1 MGVVELDDRRLF
13 LPMNREDLRRR
24 GWDRADVILITGDAY
39 VDHPSFGVAMMGR
52 WLEKLGH
59 RVAIL
64 AQPDWRSVDAFRSL
78 GPPRLFW
85 GITSGCID
93 SRLNDY
99 ASMGNRRQAD
109 VYSPGG
115 ATDLRPARPLLTYAA
130 RAREAYPQVPII
142 LGGLEASL
150 RRLVH
155 YDYISDKLMRSVLAD
170 AKADLL
176 IHGMGELAAAE
187 IARRL
192 DQGVPISGMTD
203 IAGTAYMATRD
214 MPVPADAVR
223 LPSLTEQ
230 TQNKD
235 LVMAAYEQYQR
246 LAVPDCGLRIDDC
259 GLGTTR
265 EANPQSAIRNPQL
278 TSSGRPVVQDQDPG
292 TIVVMPPARPLTC
305 AELDA
310 LYDLPFTRQ
319 WHPQYTSAGGIAA
332 LEPVEF
338 SITTHRGCYGG
349 CSFCSIYFHQGKEI
363 TSRSIESLLAEAD
376 KLSKSPRFRG
386 TISDIGGPT
395 ANMYGTSCKA
405 EQACSRP
412 SCVFPSP
419 CPNLNLDLGPLM
431 EMMEA
436 FVRWKDGGEGLCR
449 GRPARDPK
457 AGRLRH
463 VAAKMAATRR
473 NVYVASGIRH
483 DLVVHSKEYLD
494 LLVRHFVGGHLKVA
508 PEHYCGQVLR
518 LMGKPP
524 FELFE
529 EFESEFDAACRRA
542 GREYY
547 LVPYFI
553 SAHPGCTLEHAVQL
567 TEYLVSR
574 SWQPRQVQDFVPVPL
589 TASTAMYVAG
599 QACPEASRRE
609 ARGHKIHVPSG
620 RREKRLQAAL
630 LQYYRQPNAKLIAE
644 HLQSSGHEDLLKDL
658 HRRWS
663 QGRRRGEK

>member
-1 MGVVELDDRRLF
+1 
-13 LPMNREDLRRR
+13 
-24 GWDRADVILITGDAY
+24 
-39 VDHPSFGVAMMGR
+39 VDHPSFGVAMIGR
-52 WLEKLGH
+52 WLQRLGY

-78 GPPRLFW
+78 GAPRLFW

-99 ASMGNRRQAD
+99 ASMGHRRQAD

-115 ATDLRPARPLLTYAA
+115 ATDLRPSRPLLAYAA

-155 YDYISDKLMRSVLAD
+155 YDYISDKMMRSVLVD
-170 AKADLL
+170 AKTDMLVF
-176 IHGMGELAAAE
+176 GMGELAIAE

-192 DQGVPISGMTD
+192 DGGEPISVMTNV
-203 IAGTAYMATRD
+203 AGTAYKVMRD
-214 MPVPADAVR
+214 TPVPADAVR
-223 LPSLTEQ
+223 LPSLAQQMES
-230 TQNKD
+230 KA
-235 LVMAAYEQYQR
+235 LVMEAQEQYQR
-246 LAVPDCGLRIDDC
+246 L
-259 GLGTTR
+259 
-265 EANPQSAIRNPQL
+265 
-278 TSSGRPVVQDQDPG
+278 SSPGSRPVVQDQDPG
-292 TIVVMPPARPLTC
+292 TIVVMPPTRSLTT

-319 WHPQYTSAGGIAA
+319 WHPQYTSSGGIAA

-363 TSRSIESLLAEAD
+363 TSRSIESLVAEAD
-376 KLSKSPRFRG
+376 RLSADPRFRG

-395 ANMYGTSCKA
+395 ANMYGTNCTK
-405 EQACSRP
+405 EQGCSRP

-419 CPNLNLDLGPLM
+419 CKNLSLDFGPLM

-436 FVRWKDGGEGLCR
+436 FVRWKGGSR
-449 GRPARDPK
+449 GK
-457 AGRLRH
+457 RH
-463 VAAKMAATRR
+463 
-473 NVYVASGIRH
+473 VYVASGIRH
-483 DLVVHSKEYLD
+483 DLALHSPEYLD
-494 LLVRHFVGGHLKVA
+494 LLVGHFVGGHLKVA
-508 PEHYCGQVLR
+508 PEHYCDQVLH
-518 LMGKPP
+518 LMGKPS
-524 FELFE
+524 FASFE
-529 EFESEFDAACRRA
+529 EFESRFDEACRRA
-542 GREYY
+542 GKEFY

-553 SAHPGCTLEHAVQL
+553 SAHPGCTLDDAVKL

-589 TASTAMYVAG
+589 TLSTAMYVAG
-599 QACPEASRRE
+599 QDEAGRR
-609 ARGHKIHVPSG
+609 IQVPSG

-630 LQYYRQPNAKLIAE
+630 LQYYREPNAKLITE
-644 HLQSSGHEDLLKDL
+644 HLQSGGHAELLKEL
-658 HRRWS
+658 RRIWS
-663 QGRRRGEK
+663 NNRRRRRE